1 MFCSECG
8 KSQLSNELFCTK
20 CGNKLE
26 AELTAPEADSNSNP
40 SLNPFKFYKIGT
52 FLNSNGNVDRTT
64 EPGILLTKRLPIV
77 YSLTIN
83 QKVMYVG
90 ESVQG
95 YRRPLNYHKN
105 EVMHKV
111 YKGLRDSV
119 LQGQNVEVFA
129 RSRDL
134 EMQFEGLN
142 INLRVSLE
150 MALIKLFSPPWNNK
164 IDD

>member
-1 MFCSECG
+1 
-8 KSQLSNELFCTK
+8 
-20 CGNKLE
+20 
-26 AELTAPEADSNSNP
+26 
-40 SLNPFKFYKIGT
+40 
-52 FLNSNGNVDRTT
+52 
-64 EPGILLTKRLPIV
+64 
-77 YSLTIN
+77 
-83 QKVMYVG
+83 
-90 ESVQG
+90 
-95 YRRPLNYHKN
+95 
-105 EVMHKV
+105 MHKV

>member
-1 MFCSECG
+1 M
-8 KSQLSNELFCTK
+8 
-20 CGNKLE
+20 
-26 AELTAPEADSNSNP
+26 
-40 SLNPFKFYKIGT
+40 
-52 FLNSNGNVDRTT
+52 R
-64 EPGILLTKRLPIV
+64 
-77 YSLTIN
+77 
-83 QKVMYVG
+83 
-90 ESVQG
+90 
-95 YRRPLNYHKN
+95 
-105 EVMHKV
+105 KV
-111 YKGLRDSV
+111 YKGLLDSV

>member
-1 MFCSECG
+1 M
-8 KSQLSNELFCTK
+8 
-20 CGNKLE
+20 
-26 AELTAPEADSNSNP
+26 
-40 SLNPFKFYKIGT
+40 
-52 FLNSNGNVDRTT
+52 R
-64 EPGILLTKRLPIV
+64 
-77 YSLTIN
+77 
-83 QKVMYVG
+83 
-90 ESVQG
+90 
-95 YRRPLNYHKN
+95 
-105 EVMHKV
+105 KV